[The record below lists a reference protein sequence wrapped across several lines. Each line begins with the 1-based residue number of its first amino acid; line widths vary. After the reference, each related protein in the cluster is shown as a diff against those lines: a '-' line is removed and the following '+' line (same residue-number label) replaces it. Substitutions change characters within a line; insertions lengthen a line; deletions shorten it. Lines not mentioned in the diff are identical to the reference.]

1 MKNKIYSKL
10 GITSE
15 SARAM
20 RMVDFIVVPIVFVAI
35 LAAFH
40 IHFMLTAGDWDFWV
54 DWKDKLYWPM
64 ITTISAIMFAA
75 ATQSILWRMFR
86 LPIGA
91 TVAMLGLVLASWV
104 TRYVQFHGW
113 SYFPM
118 SFVWPAMLV
127 PSALFIDA
135 VLMLSRNWVITAIVG
150 GLGFAVIFPIANAIL
165 LAPFNIPVEF
175 LGDTLTVADLMGFG
189 YVRGGAP
196 EYLRIIEG
204 AGLRVLGDET
214 LFIAVFF
221 AGFVNIF
228 LYALWWNVAAF
239 MGRVFTVRNPVAK
252 WLNIKQKPE
261 DKEER
266 YLEEQYPN

>member
-1 MKNKIYSKL
+1 
-10 GITSE
+10 
-15 SARAM
+15 
-20 RMVDFIVVPIVFVAI
+20 
-35 LAAFH
+35 
-40 IHFMLTAGDWDFWV
+40 
-54 DWKDKLYWPM
+54 
-64 ITTISAIMFAA
+64 
-75 ATQSILWRMFR
+75 
-86 LPIGA
+86 
-91 TVAMLGLVLASWV
+91 
-104 TRYVQFHGW
+104 
-113 SYFPM
+113 
-118 SFVWPAMLV
+118 
-127 PSALFIDA
+127 
-135 VLMLSRNWVITAIVG
+135 
-150 GLGFAVIFPIANAIL
+150 
-165 LAPFNIPVEF
+165 VEF